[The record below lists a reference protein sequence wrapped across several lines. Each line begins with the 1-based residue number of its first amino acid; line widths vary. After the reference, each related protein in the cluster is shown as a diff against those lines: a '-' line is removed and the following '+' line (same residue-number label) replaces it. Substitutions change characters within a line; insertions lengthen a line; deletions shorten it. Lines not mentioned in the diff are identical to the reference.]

1 MAVVMADLVAA
12 ESALLGAWGGEVG
25 ELLEEEEEEEKGL
38 RPPKDIFGWMV
49 DG

>member
-25 ELLEEEEEEEKGL
+25 ELLEEEDEEKGL
-38 RPPKDIFGWMV
+38 RPPKDIVGWMA